1 MEGMLK
7 LYSPIN
13 ELKQIGKD
21 IWIVD
26 GNEIHMSF
34 KLFKVPFTTR
44 MTIVK
49 IDNNK
54 LWIHS
59 PIAFNKELNDKIKEL
74 GDIGHIIAP
83 NKYHYS
89 YVLDWY
95 KHYPD
100 AKVWLAKGV
109 SSKLKTD
116 EGENFVSLDNISKTS
131 WSEEIL
137 FTPFKGSIA
146 MEEMVF
152 FHKKSSTL
160 ILTDLIESIEVN
172 KLPLLYKLVFKFGD
186 NKYPKFRT
194 SRDLRSSFIFKIII
208 KRLTTNITSLS

>member
-13 ELKQIGKD
+13 ELKQIGED

-34 KLFKVPFTTR
+34 KFFKVPFTTR

-49 IDNNK
+49 LDNNK

-59 PIAFNKELNDKIKEL
+59 PIAFNKELDDKIKEL
-74 GDIGHIIAP
+74 GEIEHIIAP

-95 KHYPD
+95 YNYTN

-109 SSKLKTD
+109 SAKLKID
-116 EGENFVSLDNISKTS
+116 KKENFVSLDNISKTS
-131 WSEEIL
+131 WSEEIY
-137 FTPFKGSIA
+137 FTPFRGSIA
-146 MEEMVF
+146 LKELETISILSFEHQEIYDHHLSLEKKLKIAILRLKAGNLIKLFSLME
-152 FHKKSSTL
+152 
-160 ILTDLIESIEVN
+160 
-172 KLPLLYKLVFKFGD
+172 
-186 NKYPKFRT
+186 R
-194 SRDLRSSFIFKIII
+194 
-208 KRLTTNITSLS
+208 

>member
-1 MEGMLK
+1 M
-7 LYSPIN
+7 
-13 ELKQIGKD
+13 
-21 IWIVD
+21 
-26 GNEIHMSF
+26 
-34 KLFKVPFTTR
+34 
-44 MTIVK
+44 
-49 IDNNK
+49 
-54 LWIHS
+54 
-59 PIAFNKELNDKIKEL
+59 
-74 GDIGHIIAP
+74 
-83 NKYHYS
+83 
-89 YVLDWY
+89 DWY

-172 KLPLLYKLVFKFGD
+172 KLPLLYKIVFKFGD

-194 SRDLRSSFIFKIII
+194 SRDLRSSFIFTKQAKDSYSKIESWKPDKIVFSHGKIILENGTE
-208 KRLTTNITSLS
+208 KLKEAFYWLRK